1 MFRRLRRT
9 ACVHLPD
16 EQALS
21 LEELVCKRQALA
33 ASKPG
38 NDSCPL
44 KVFTH
49 CPWAFSDTY
58 P

>member
-38 NDSCPL
+38 NVAP
-44 KVFTH
+44 
-49 CPWAFSDTY
+49 
-58 P
+58 